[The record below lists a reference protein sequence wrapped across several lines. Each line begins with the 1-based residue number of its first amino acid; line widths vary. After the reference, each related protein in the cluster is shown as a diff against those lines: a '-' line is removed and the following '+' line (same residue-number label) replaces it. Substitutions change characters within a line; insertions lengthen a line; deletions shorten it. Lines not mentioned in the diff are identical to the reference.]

1 MTCVRSWVVE
11 VGDQWHSWYT
21 LLAHELSDTNED
33 ADHLFMM
40 FSATFPKE
48 ARTVAK
54 EYMANDHIR
63 IRVGRAGSTHVNV
76 AQNVGEA
83 QA

>member
-1 MTCVRSWVVE
+1 
-11 VGDQWHSWYT
+11 
-21 LLAHELSDTNED
+21 
-33 ADHLFMM
+33 MM

-63 IRVGRAGSTHVNV
+63 IRVGRTGSTHLNV
-76 AQNVGEA
+76 AQNVSRCSATNGLEKLTSLLGGLRGGAEEA
-83 QA
+83 GLPL